1 MTEQPLEVAELAVQ
15 DPGSPVAISDSSS
28 NGSTPAAAGVLV
40 GSIVDGTVTGIT
52 HFGAFVNLDGG
63 QTGLIHISE
72 IAYEYVRDVRDH
84 LKLNARVQVKVLQVN
99 PANGKYDLSL
109 KQTREA
115 PVAPLGPP
123 RSGNKKGRRDKVLAE
138 GADPLFEDKLLKF
151 LKSSEERLHDVKRN
165 LEAKRGGRYK

>member
-1 MTEQPLEVAELAVQ
+1 LEELTLPETHPA
-15 DPGSPVAISDSSS
+15 SA
-28 NGSTPAAAGVLV
+28 NGSSTNGATANGATATDLV
-40 GSIVDGTVTGIT
+40 GQIVEGTVTGIT

-84 LKLNARVQVKVLQVN
+84 LKLNEGVKVKVLQIN

-115 PVAPLGPP
+115 PAALLPKW
-123 RSGNKKGRRDKVLAE
+123 RRGRRDKILPE
-138 GADPLFEDKLLKF
+138 GADPVFEEKLSKF
-151 LKSSEERLHDVKRN
+151 LKSSEERLLDVKRN
-165 LEAKRGGRYK
+165 LEAKRGGRFK

>member
-1 MTEQPLEVAELAVQ
+1 LEDLVLPETV
-15 DPGSPVAISDSSS
+15 PESSNGSSS
-28 NGSTPAAAGVLV
+28 NGSMPAAAASAAAELV
-40 GSIVDGTVTGIT
+40 GQIVDGTVTGIT

-84 LKLNARVQVKVLQVN
+84 LKLNERVKVKVLQVN

-115 PVAPLGPP
+115 PAAMLPKW
-123 RSGNKKGRRDKVLAE
+123 RRGRRDKVLPE
-138 GADPLFEDKLLKF
+138 GADPLFEEKLSKF
-151 LKSSEERLHDVKRN
+151 MKSSEERLLDVKRN